1 MLSLSTPA
9 LLFPAISLLLLAY
22 TNRYLALAGVIRQ
35 LFDDFQQNPSDKIML
50 QIGNLRR
57 RIALIKWMQTLGV
70 GSLFLCVV
78 AMLMIY
84 TGWPQSAGWTFGAS
98 LLLLIMSLG
107 MSLLELRMSTDALNI
122 LLSDL
127 VAAEQARKQ
136 PEDEAEPPRS

>member
-1 MLSLSTPA
+1 MLNLTTPA

-22 TNRYLALAGVIRQ
+22 TNRYLALSSIVRG
-35 LFDDFQQNPSDKIML
+35 LYDDYQQQPSDKIVR

-57 RIALIKWMQTLGV
+57 RIALIKWMQSMGV

-78 AMLMIY
+78 AMFLIY
-84 TGWPQSAGWTFGAS
+84 TGWPQAAQMTFGAS
-98 LLLLIMSLG
+98 LLLLISSLG

-127 VAAEQARKQ
+127 VAAERARDKS
-136 PEDEAEPPRS
+136 PR

>member
-1 MLSLSTPA
+1 MLTLATPA

-22 TNRYLALAGVIRQ
+22 TNRYLALASIIRG
-35 LFDDFQQNPSDKIML
+35 LYDDYQQSPSDKIVQ

-57 RIALIKWMQTLGV
+57 RIALIKWMQSMGV

-78 AMLMIY
+78 AMFMIY
-84 TGWPQSAGWTFGAS
+84 TGWPQAAQLTFGIS
-98 LLLLIMSLG
+98 LLLLISSLG

-127 VAAEQARKQ
+127 VAAEKARKQ
-136 PEDEAEPPRS
+136 SPP